1 MTLTPLGSASLLS
14 DLAWNDHCIL
24 AHISNPFKT
33 KIVHSEAEAQKIE
46 KQGWI
51 VERPKEEED
60 WIINGKHMW
69 KAYFPYTE
77 EQKKEYKEHRF
88 LFRYFWIVN
97 NYNIQLAKEWEK
109 MNSKDD
115 LTVQIPFCLDDNCQ
129 CSMECDWFF
138 RGCHCTPM
146 IINYFQQQK
155 DYYRKE
161 EPNEI

>member
-60 WIINGKHMW
+60 WTINGKHMW
-69 KAYFPYTE
+69 KAYFPYTD
-77 EQKKEYKEHRF
+77 EQKKEYQKHKF
-88 LFRYFWIVN
+88 LFCYYWIVN
-97 NYNIQLAKEWEK
+97 NYNTQLAEEWK
-109 MNSKDD
+109 
-115 LTVQIPFCLDDNCQ
+115 LTNAANQEQVQIPYCLDESRQ
-129 CSMECDWFF
+129 CSMECNWFCH
-138 RGCHCTPM
+138 GCSCTPSVLKW
-146 IINYFQQQK
+146 YQEQK
-155 DYYRKE
+155 EFYRKE
-161 EPNEI
+161 KFNEI